1 MKKLFSYIF
10 IGIIKT
16 YQNMISPLLPARC
29 RYRQTCSEYGVQAI
43 KKHGIFKGGFFIIKR
58 VLTCH
63 PWGGDGYD
71 PVP

>member
-10 IGIIKT
+10 ISIIKT
-16 YQNMISPLLPARC
+16 YQNMISPLLPAKC
-29 RYRQTCSEYGVQAI
+29 RYIPTCSEYGVQAI
-43 KKHGIFKGGFFIIKR
+43 KKHGVFKGGVFTIKR

>member
-1 MKKLFSYIF
+1 LKQLFSYIF

-29 RYRQTCSEYGVQAI
+29 RYRPTCSEYGVQAI
-43 KKHGIFKGGFFIIKR
+43 KKHGVFKGGVFTIKR

>member
-1 MKKLFSYIF
+1 
-10 IGIIKT
+10 
-16 YQNMISPLLPARC
+16 MISPLFPAGC
-29 RYRQTCSEYGVQAI
+29 RYRPTCSEYGLQAI
-43 KKHGIFKGGFFIIKR
+43 KKHGVFKGGVFTIKR

>member
-1 MKKLFSYIF
+1 LKKLFSYIF
-10 IGIIKT
+10 IGIIKI
-16 YQNMISPLLPARC
+16 YQNMISPLFPAGC
-29 RYRQTCSEYGVQAI
+29 RYRPTCSEYGLQAI
-43 KKHGIFKGGFFIIKR
+43 KKHGVFKGGVFTIKR

>member
-10 IGIIKT
+10 VGIIKI
-16 YQNMISPLLPARC
+16 YQNMISPLFPQKC
-29 RYRQTCSEYGVQAI
+29 RYTPTCSEYGVQAI
-43 KKHGIFKGGFFIIKR
+43 KKHGAFKGGVFTIKR
-58 VLTCH
+58 ILTCH